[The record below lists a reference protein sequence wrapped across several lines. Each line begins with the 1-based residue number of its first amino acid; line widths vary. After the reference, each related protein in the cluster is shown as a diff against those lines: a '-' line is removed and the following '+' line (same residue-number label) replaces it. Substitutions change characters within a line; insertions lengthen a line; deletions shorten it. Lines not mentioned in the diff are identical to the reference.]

1 MEWKKGKILRMW
13 KDVRMAIKTNK
24 RVEMFVIKKTNQNKE
39 VGQVMIKLTSSM

>member
-1 MEWKKGKILRMW
+1 MW